1 MCGRTLY
8 RNLNGITVL
17 AEDAGLD
24 DSKVKLHGV
33 TDAQIT
39 NNIEHVLEEFEDI
52 MDGSVG
58 CYVGG
63 AVKIEIEE
71 GGSV

>member
-1 MCGRTLY
+1 M
-8 RNLNGITVL
+8 
-17 AEDAGLD
+17 
-24 DSKVKLHGV
+24 KLHGV
-33 TDAQIT
+33 TDAQVT
-39 NNIEHVLEEFEDI
+39 NGIDHVFEEFEDI

-71 GGSV
+71 GGKPVACKPYRVPEALKEKVKDAV